1 MTPGLVLR
9 DRRGRFSIRVRPRP
23 VVVGL
28 VSFATL
34 VALMAVTLT
43 TGEFTLSLSE
53 VVRALIGRGSPSAD
67 FVVNTLRLPR
77 LLTAVSVGAALAVSG
92 AILQTVSGNPLGSP
106 DVIGFTNGS
115 ATGALVVIT
124 VLHGGMTEI
133 ALGALV
139 GGLATA
145 VAVYLLAFGGGAGG
159 FRLIVMGI
167 GVGAILLA
175 LNSYL
180 VTRADWQDALEAQH
194 WLVGSLNNRGW
205 DQANAMLIACLVLLP
220 VAFGYTRRLSLLAMG
235 DDSAQALGVD
245 ARRTRLVMLLVGV
258 ALAAVATAATGPVW
272 FVALAAPQLSRRLVR
287 SPGPG
292 LVNAALM
299 GAVLLTASDLAVQ
312 RLFTAGV
319 LPVGVATGSL
329 GGLYLLGLLLAESR
343 RTRS

>member
-9 DRRGRFSIRVRPRP
+9 DRGGRFSIRVRPRP

-28 VSFATL
+28 VSSAAL
-34 VALMAVTLT
+34 VTLMAVTLT

-53 VVRALIGRGSPSAD
+53 VVRALIGRGTPSAD

-145 VAVYLLAFGGGAGG
+145 AAVYLLAFGGGAGG
-159 FRLIVMGI
+159 FRLVVMGI

-194 WLVGSLNNRGW
+194 WLVGSLNSRGW

-245 ARRTRLVMLLVGV
+245 AGRTRLVMLLVSV
-258 ALAAVATAATGPVW
+258 ALAAVATAATGPIW

-312 RLFTAGV
+312 RLFTSGV

-329 GGLYLLGLLLAESR
+329 GGLYLMGLLLTESR